1 MGCCPPCPILTL
13 RKMAGLSVAGFHLG
27 RLGRLQVHTT
37 TRRPDGTNDL
47 PSPNAGTT
55 AFRALKAQGRSGKRE
70 RERDAEAKD
79 SPREG
84 GDHTLHRH
92 LQNQDQTRKAG
103 IGKGQALTRLH
114 ELTCQAWSRN
124 TGQASCTQGSVRVGW
139 SLKEHAAAWTR
150 DPSSPWQVTLLF
162 LMPVPHVTEHC
173 KQRCPPVMESQV
185 SWDS

>member
-1 MGCCPPCPILTL
+1 MQHKETHAKMTSKTTHWASLSSQVSIHGFGNSQGSNGQSVGEEPGYKVGCCPPCPILTL

-55 AFRALKAQGRSGKRE
+55 AFRALKVQGRSGK

-79 SPREG
+79 SPGEG

-92 LQNQDQTRKAG
+92 LQNTGTRLG
-103 IGKGQALTRLH
+103 QQAL
-114 ELTCQAWSRN
+114 
-124 TGQASCTQGSVRVGW
+124 GRVGHLLD
-139 SLKEHAAAWTR
+139 SMSRHARPGHGTQDRPLAHRA
-150 DPSSPWQVTLLF
+150 P
-162 LMPVPHVTEHC
+162 
-173 KQRCPPVMESQV
+173 
-185 SWDS
+185 